1 MFLHWMYGNF
11 WLTKSH
17 ILWNPM
23 AIFVTAS
30 KLYPEALSHS
40 WWKWMVTHKYGNN
53 RFWPIPVLV
62 VIKCYISIYIYTVY
76 PTIEDR
82 IRMYAILCWHYPS
95 CLLLPSCD
103 LYWCLRGS
111 NKWVHVWCHET
122 EHTQRY
128 PTVPNNQAL
137 TNTHKNT
144 RKTAKENSWLL
155 EPEKIFSNWG
165 EY

>member
-1 MFLHWMYGNF
+1 MATSDQQNHTFYE
-11 WLTKSH
+11 
-17 ILWNPM
+17 ILWLFSSPHPNSTLRPWVI
-23 AIFVTAS
+23 AGENGWLLTN
-30 KLYPEALSHS
+30 
-40 WWKWMVTHKYGNN
+40 MVTIGFDPSLYWWLYN
-53 RFWPIPVLV
+53 
-62 VIKCYISIYIYTVY
+62 VIYPYIYIYTVY

-111 NKWVHVWCHET
+111 NKWLHVWCHET